1 MSSTSTQNTEA
12 LFVDQLTSKLTENKS
27 LEVEQESRGNGPDI
41 VVKDSHSGK
50 RIFIEFKD
58 AGPYG
63 ELPIS
68 SILSINDQV
77 KRIATTDTFIL
88 ITFSSISNFLSK
100 KLKELNVTAFSKPSV
115 DDVLNKVQ
123 VALSA

>member
-1 MSSTSTQNTEA
+1 MSSTFTQNTES

-27 LEVEQESRGNGPDI
+27 LEVEQEPSGNRADI
-41 VVKDSHSGK
+41 VVTDPHSGK
-50 RIFIEFKD
+50 RIFIEVKS
-58 AGPYG
+58 AGQYG

-77 KRIATTDTFIL
+77 KRISTTDTFIL
-88 ITFSSISNFLSK
+88 VTFSSISNFLNK

-115 DDVLNKVQ
+115 DDVVSKVQ

>member
-1 MSSTSTQNTEA
+1 MPSTSNQNTEA
-12 LFVDQLTSKLTENKS
+12 LFVNQLTSKLTENKS
-27 LEVEQESRGNGPDI
+27 LEVEQEPRGIDADI
-41 VVKDSHSGK
+41 VVKDSNSGK
-50 RIFIEFKD
+50 RIFIEIKD
-58 AGPYG
+58 AGQYG

-77 KRIATTDTFIL
+77 KRISTTDTFIL
-88 ITFSSISNFLSK
+88 VTFSSISNFLNK

-115 DDVLNKVQ
+115 DDVLNRVQ

>member
-1 MSSTSTQNTEA
+1 MSSTATQNTEA

-27 LEVEQESRGNGPDI
+27 LEVEQESRGNGADI
-41 VVKDSHSGK
+41 VVKDSHNGK

-58 AGPYG
+58 AGQYG

-100 KLKELNVTAFSKPSV
+100 KLKEPNVTAFSKPLV

>member
-1 MSSTSTQNTEA
+1 MSSTFTQNTES

-27 LEVEQESRGNGPDI
+27 LEVEQEPSGNGADI

-50 RIFIEFKD
+50 RIFIGFKN
-58 AGPYG
+58 AGQYG

-77 KRIATTDTFIL
+77 KRISATDTFIL
-88 ITFSSISNFLSK
+88 VTFSSISNFLSK

>member
-1 MSSTSTQNTEA
+1 MSSTATQNTEA

-27 LEVEQESRGNGPDI
+27 LEVEQESRGNGADI
-41 VVKDSHSGK
+41 VVKDSHNGK

-58 AGPYG
+58 AGQYG